1 LKLGKNE
8 ANSKELLKEYYHSV
22 EVANKFFT
30 SYKEGWK
37 NDRGIIYIIYGIPN
51 SIRKDAGSEVWLYGE
66 ENNVLSVQFRF
77 YQTERSN
84 ISNHYEMVRNSDYKN
99 NWYHQVDLW
108 RQGKID

>member
-1 LKLGKNE
+1 MKPTRKSYLQSITIGLKLQ
-8 ANSKELLKEYYHSV
+8 
-22 EVANKFFT
+22 NKFFT

-37 NDRGIIYIIYGIPN
+37 TDRGIIYIIYGIPN

-99 NWYHQVDLW
+99 NWYRQVDLW